1 MDAGQLDRVVV
12 IQRRSTERDA
22 DYGSDAG
29 RWEDYA
35 TVRAKVAESLTAGAN
50 PTAEA
55 MVDGYAR
62 PHRITIRWR
71 SDFDKS
77 RMRLRYDG
85 GRILRVTATTEMG
98 RRQWLLLACEEW
110 AHEQQ

>member
-12 IQRRSTERDA
+12 IEQRSTERDA

-35 TVRAKVAESLTAGAN
+35 TVRAEIVESLTAPGSN

-62 PHRITIRWR
+62 PHRVTIRWR

-85 GRILRVTATTEMG
+85 RILKVTATAEQG
-98 RRQWLLLACEEW
+98 RRQWLVLACQEW
-110 AHEQQ
+110 AHEQ